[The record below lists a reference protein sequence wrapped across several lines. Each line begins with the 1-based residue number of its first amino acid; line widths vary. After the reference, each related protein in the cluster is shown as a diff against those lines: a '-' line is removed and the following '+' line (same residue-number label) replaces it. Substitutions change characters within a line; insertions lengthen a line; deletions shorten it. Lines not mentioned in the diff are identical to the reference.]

1 MKRKST
7 LSILRRICRGSRVG
21 CKILPIAGD
30 TPATIAAFSL
40 IELFVVI
47 AVIIILAGLILTTIG
62 YAQKKVARA
71 RAETEIAAMSAAI
84 ENYKAD
90 NGVYPRGQSTSAPP
104 SGTPVYT
111 VAMTGTDDLDARVNT
126 DSTQKIYQDA
136 CRYLYEQLSGDV
148 NLDLTADTGS
158 KTYFAFKES
167 MLAVIKDLNGN
178 NIGLSHI
185 KDPFGN
191 SYGYST
197 AYQHDIDQ
205 GTPPTHGYN
214 PTFDLWSTAGT
225 TSGSTTDKNQWIKNW

>member
-30 TPATIAAFSL
+30 TPATTAAFSL

-62 YAQKKVARA
+62 YAQKKVARS

-90 NGVYPRGQSTSAPP
+90 NGVYPRGQSTSVPP

-111 VAMTGTDDLDARVNT
+111 AASTGTDNLDARVNF

-136 CRYLYEQLSGDV
+136 CRYLYEQLSGDI
-148 NLDLTADTGS
+148 NLDLAVDTGR
-158 KTYFAFKES
+158 KTYFTFKES
-167 MLAVIKDLNGN
+167 MLAVIKDPNDN
-178 NIGLSHI
+178 TIGLSHI

-197 AYQHDIDQ
+197 ANQVAPA
-205 GTPPTHGYN
+205 TGYN

-225 TSGSTTDKNQWIKNW
+225 TSGSPTDQLQWIKNW

>member
-90 NGVYPRGQSTSAPP
+90 NGVYPRGQSTSVPP

-111 VAMTGTDDLDARVNT
+111 VASTGTDNLDARANP

-136 CRYLYEQLSGDV
+136 CRYLYEQLSGDI
-148 NLDLTADTGS
+148 NLDLAVDTGR
-158 KTYFAFKES
+158 KTYFTFKES
-167 MLAVIKDLNGN
+167 MLAVIKDPNGN
-178 NIGLSHI
+178 TIGPSHI

-197 AYQHDIDQ
+197 AYQAWVDGGSS
-205 GTPPTHGYN
+205 GTQRGYN
-214 PTFDLWSTAGT
+214 PTFDLWSTAN
-225 TSGSTTDKNQWIKNW
+225 STDQNQWIKNW